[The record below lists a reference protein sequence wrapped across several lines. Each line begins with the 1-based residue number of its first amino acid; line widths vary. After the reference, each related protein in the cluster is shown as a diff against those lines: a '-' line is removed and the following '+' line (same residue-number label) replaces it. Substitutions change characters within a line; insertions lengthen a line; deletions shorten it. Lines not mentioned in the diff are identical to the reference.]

1 MDELHF
7 FEPEP
12 RKKQNFAPCKND
24 VFCYDGIRPSGPVV
38 FIVQLIT
45 SICHAGSCGS
55 ARPCGRT
62 AAPSTMGKMALVEMI
77 EGTYGKPYIPSFPLG
92 VCWQ

>member
-45 SICHAGSCGS
+45 SICRADKC
-55 ARPCGRT
+55 
-62 AAPSTMGKMALVEMI
+62 APHSRAEERRRRQPWAKWLSL
-77 EGTYGKPYIPSFPLG
+77 K
-92 VCWQ
+92 